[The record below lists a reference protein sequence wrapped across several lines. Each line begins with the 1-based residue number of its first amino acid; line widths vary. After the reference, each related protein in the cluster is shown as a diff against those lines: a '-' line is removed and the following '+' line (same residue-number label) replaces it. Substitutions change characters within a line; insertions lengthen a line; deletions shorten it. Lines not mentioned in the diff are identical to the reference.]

1 MIAKAEV
8 EYLKFHPL
16 YEQIK
21 QRAQVGLD
29 FLSAR
34 KDFWQQQKP
43 IYAMRNELAAKMS
56 AKRKDQRKK
65 KAKKAAFASVKITM
79 VKYENEE

>member
-1 MIAKAEV
+1 M
-8 EYLKFHPL
+8 
-16 YEQIK
+16 
-21 QRAQVGLD
+21 
-29 FLSAR
+29 SAR

-79 VKYENEE
+79 DKYEHEE